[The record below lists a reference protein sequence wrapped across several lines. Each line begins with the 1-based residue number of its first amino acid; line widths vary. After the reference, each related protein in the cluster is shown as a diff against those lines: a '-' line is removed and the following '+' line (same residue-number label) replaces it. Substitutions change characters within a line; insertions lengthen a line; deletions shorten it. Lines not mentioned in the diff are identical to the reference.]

1 MERAMTSRRK
11 NIRNI
16 AIIAHVDHGKTTL
29 VDAMLDQA
37 GGMGSHQKLA
47 ERAMDKMDQERERGI
62 TIMAKNTGVQYGDIR
77 INIVDTPGHA
87 DFGGEVE
94 RTLHM
99 VDGVLLLV
107 DAAEGPLPQTR
118 FVLEKALSL
127 HLVPLVCINKCDRA
141 DARADEVLQAIYDL
155 FIDLGADEEQL
166 GFPVLYAVARDGWAV
181 RGHSMGSIPEEALHP
196 KVLEAS
202 SDRNLI
208 PLLDTITE
216 FVPGPPVASD
226 TEMTFQVNAIDYD
239 EYVGRLA
246 IGRVQSGS
254 LSRNQD
260 IVRLGPDG
268 IREPAKAVQISV
280 FQGLQRKD
288 IEFVEAGD
296 LICLAGVANIVPG
309 DTVVHKGSEVEPLP
323 RFKVEEPTLTM
334 VFSVNDSP
342 FSGLEGKY
350 VTSRQIRDRLYRET
364 RGNVSLR
371 VSETDTP
378 DKFLVAGRGELSLAV
393 LIETMRREGYEF
405 CVSRP
410 EVIVKEI
417 DGVSME
423 PLEGVVTDLPETAVG
438 AVTEVLGKRG
448 GQMVNM
454 GSVSS
459 GRVRV
464 EYEIPTR
471 GLIGFRSLF
480 LTLTRGEGLMST
492 FFSKWVNY
500 LGPVAARKSGAMVAT
515 AKGRTTAY
523 ALFSLQ
529 ARGTLFIPEAI
540 QVYEG
545 MIIGEHARENDID
558 VNAVKEKQLNNIR
571 AAGKDENLI
580 LSPAR
585 IFSLEESMEF
595 IDMDELMEVT
605 PESLR
610 LRKRILQANMRPRK
624 KKKKLEEEA

>member
-1 MERAMTSRRK
+1 MSTRRD
-11 NIRNI
+11 NLRNI

-29 VDAMLDQA
+29 VDAMLQQA
-37 GGMGSHQKLA
+37 GTVAAHQKLA

-127 HLVPLVCINKCDRA
+127 NLVPLVCINKCDRS
-141 DARADEVLQAIYDL
+141 DARPGEVLQEVYDL

-166 GFPVLYAVARDGWAV
+166 DFPVLYAVARDGWAV
-181 RGHSMGSIPEEALHP
+181 PGHAMGDTPEEALHP
-196 KVLEAS
+196 QVLEQADKHS
-202 SDRNLI
+202 LT
-208 PLLDTITE
+208 PLFDAIIE
-216 FVPGPPVASD
+216 HVPGPPVKD
-226 TEMTFQVNAIDYD
+226 GEEMRFQVNAIDYD

-246 IGRVQSGS
+246 IGRVQSGK
-254 LSRNQD
+254 LTRNQD

-280 FQGLQRKD
+280 FQGLRRKE
-288 IEFVEAGD
+288 IEHVEAGD
-296 LICLAGVANIVPG
+296 LICLAGVSEIVPG
-309 DTVVHKGSEVEPLP
+309 DTVILKGSEAEPLP
-323 RFKVEEPTLTM
+323 RFKVDEPTLTM
-334 VFSVNDSP
+334 IFSVNDSP

-371 VSETDTP
+371 VSETETP
-378 DKFLVAGRGELSLAV
+378 DRFLVAGRGELSLAV

-410 EVIVKEI
+410 EVVIKEI
-417 DGVSME
+417 DGKKKE
-423 PLEGVVTDLPETAVG
+423 PLEGVVTDLPEHAVG
-438 AVTEVLGKRG
+438 AVTEVVGKRG

-454 GSVSS
+454 GAVSS

-492 FFSKWVNY
+492 FFSQWVDY
-500 LGPVAARKSGAMVAT
+500 LGAVEARKSGAMVAT
-515 AKGRTTAY
+515 QKGRTTTY

-529 ARGTLFIPEAI
+529 ARGSLFIREGI

-545 MIIGEHARENDID
+545 MIIGEHSRENDID
-558 VNAVKEKQLNNIR
+558 VNVVKEKKLTNVR
-571 AAGKDENLI
+571 AAGKDENLL
-580 LSPAR
+580 LSPPR
-585 IFSLEESMEF
+585 VFSLEESMEF

-605 PESLR
+605 PENLR
-610 LRKRILQANMRPRK
+610 LRKRVLQANMRPK
-624 KKKKLEEEA
+624 KKKKTDDAA

>member
-1 MERAMTSRRK
+1 MTSRRK
-11 NIRNI
+11 DLRNI

-29 VDAMLDQA
+29 VDAMIKQA
-37 GGMGSHQKLA
+37 GGLSSHQKINV
-47 ERAMDKMDQERERGI
+47 RTMDKMDQERERGI
-62 TIMAKNTGVQYGDIR
+62 TILAKNTGVQYGDIR

-127 HLVPLVCINKCDRA
+127 HLVPLLCINKCDRS
-141 DARADEVLQAIYDL
+141 DARPDEVLHEVYDL
-155 FIDLGADEEQL
+155 FIDLGADEDQL
-166 GFPVLYAVARDGWAV
+166 EFPVLFSVARDGWAV
-181 RGHSMGSIPEEALHP
+181 RGHAMGAIPEEALHP
-196 KVLEAS
+196 KVLEENTSRDLA
-202 SDRNLI
+202 
-208 PLLDTITE
+208 PLLDAIAK
-216 FVPGPPVASD
+216 FVPGPPVASGV
-226 TEMTFQVNAIDYD
+226 EMMFQANTIDYD

-246 IGRVQSGS
+246 IGRVQAGT

-268 IREPAKAVQISV
+268 VREPGKAVQISV
-280 FQGLQRKD
+280 FQGLDRK
-288 IEFVEAGD
+288 EVESVNAGD
-296 LICLAGVANIVPG
+296 LICLAGLANIVPG
-309 DTVVHKGSEVEPLP
+309 DTVVQKGSEAAPLL
-323 RFKVEEPTLTM
+323 RFSVEEPTLTM
-334 VFSVNDSP
+334 IFSVNDGP
-342 FSGLEGKY
+342 FAGLEGRY

-371 VSETDTP
+371 VSETETP

-417 DGVSME
+417 KGKQKE
-423 PLEGVVTDLPETAVG
+423 PLEGIMSDLPEHAVG
-438 AVTEVLGKRG
+438 AVTEIVGKRG
-448 GQMVNM
+448 GKMVNM
-454 GSVSS
+454 GTVSS

-471 GLIGFRSLF
+471 GLIGFRNLF

-492 FFSKWVNY
+492 FFSSWVEY
-500 LGPVAARKSGAMVAT
+500 LGPVEARKSGAMVAT
-515 AKGRTTAY
+515 QKGRTTAY
-523 ALFSLQ
+523 ALFNLQ
-529 ARGTLFIPEAI
+529 PRGTLFIGEGI

-545 MIIGEHARENDID
+545 MVVGEHTRENDID
-558 VNAVKEKQLNNIR
+558 INVVKEKKLTNVR
-571 AAGKDENLI
+571 AAGKDENPI
-580 LSPAR
+580 LSPPR
-585 IFSLEESMEF
+585 VFSLEESMEF

-605 PESLR
+605 PSSLR

-624 KKKKLEEEA
+624 KKKPDEDG